1 MKSIMGSVVGAAII
15 VGVLAVAGAQGP
27 KDATFVDSKKADFK
41 EVVPGVKKVVL
52 DCVQKALGKGCAPGA
67 LGVCMGG
74 DRAFSLLMAKKQHF
88 RPLHDKNPD
97 PAKRSQ
103 PIIGLVIM
111 ENAKKSG
118 ANKWAGTL
126 YNRENGKS
134 YSGSITVKS
143 KDAVDLSGCVALV
156 LCRAVTWTRI
166 K

>member
-1 MKSIMGSVVGAAII
+1 MLVAVRALPHAALLAARAADGAAAQ
-15 VGVLAVAGAQGP
+15 VLASAAVVYLGL
-27 KDATFVDSKKADFK
+27 DLAD
-41 EVVPGVKKVVL
+41 
-52 DCVQKALGKGCAPGA
+52 
-67 LGVCMGG
+67 
-74 DRAFSLLMAKKQHF
+74 
-88 RPLHDKNPD
+88 
-97 PAKRSQ
+97 

-134 YSGSITVKS
+134 YSGSITIKS

>member
-1 MKSIMGSVVGAAII
+1 MNRKL
-15 VGVLAVAGAQGP
+15 VLAFATAGLFLAST
-27 KDATFVDSKKADFK
+27 TFPGFAAEKAEKTKTITGDGLCAK
-41 EVVPGVKKVVL
+41 LTKVT
-52 DCVQKALGKGCAPGA
+52 DGQTT
-67 LGVCMGG
+67 
-74 DRAFSLLMAKKQHF
+74 D
-88 RPLHDKNPD
+88 DKNPD
-97 PAKRSQ
+97 PSKRSQ

-118 ANKWAGTL
+118 ANKWSGTL